1 MGSLLREK
9 LPPGLCEVGAG
20 LALRAA
26 APSALATRRV
36 SLEEEGESKPAVVCG
51 SGTTREPRVLC
62 GLGAS
67 TTRVGGHK
75 QTTEAAGCR
84 RRR

>member
-1 MGSLLREK
+1 MGSLLEEEI
-9 LPPGLCEVGAG
+9 PPGLGKVGAG
-20 LALRAA
+20 LSLQAA
-26 APSALATRRV
+26 APSALATLRV
-36 SLEEEGESKPAVVCG
+36 SSEEEGESKPAVVCG

-75 QTTEAAGCR
+75 QTTKAAGCR